1 LHDLVWG
8 ESDVSHSEN
17 LLIASDFGHVWEN
30 FIEKLDIKRIQ
41 KTIDQFPLWDPVKPL
56 PIQDIEPWA
65 CKAEDNSI
73 KEKID
78 NSDSEDESISSSG
91 SSREDNNTENP
102 KVSNHD
108 VNIGQNTMYARDA
121 DERYSPGFIMPM
133 ILGTLE
139 SFREL
144 ADNSDEEE
152 LSVVSDEESHRRK
165 RSFTDGKSRDKMTSN
180 PAKESFAKVAHRL
193 SQKGVLALCIA
204 CLSSKCPALRSTAVA
219 VSSHFL
225 QAIQS
230 KEAQHIVEWK
240 SRSQLDMAISSIQR
254 SLMVIRAKQIL
265 QINEGEK
272 RILLIPMLPNVSS
285 LFLARSLLTLTKPAD
300 DLYSAI
306 NKSFLRLSDH
316 HGAFTDCNSLP
327 AFISLFCSANDSPDQ
342 ARKERIWAL
351 NLLKDGTVDSY
362 SYKMASRRHAP
373 ELLLTS
379 FDALLAREDSKRD
392 DTECILLLETIEAL
406 IKQGESSSIFHYF
419 HVVGLPAWMQSL
431 LHSIA
436 LDIDAKSPRVIAGFM
451 QLINTVIEKIADES
465 SRESESDRYRPPTA
479 LNAINIA
486 RNVTGIVA
494 SLRDDR
500 TEIVQHAYGIL
511 CSLHRIHDQH
521 QPGTCNNSQFHPHGL
536 LVESC
541 LQIIQSVKTLV
552 TCDPKMLI
560 VAFCSFPLEGD
571 CSKEGASIF
580 ALEALQAILSGGG
593 SNNCMAL
600 NSRQCLSI
608 LHRLSALSSF
618 VKDEDSYCAIIDN
631 LIGCRRILVT
641 KHGLSSEWLICL
653 KNFVNDYSR
662 SSPNR
667 KKHSSYTGLL
677 NTFATI
683 TERD

>member
-1 LHDLVWG
+1 VWG
-8 ESDVSHSEN
+8 ESNVSHSEN
-17 LLIASDFGHVWEN
+17 LLIASDFGHIWEN
-30 FIEKLDIKRIQ
+30 FIEKLDIKRIH
-41 KTIDQFPLWDPVKPL
+41 KTINHFPLWDPVKPL
-56 PIQDIEPWA
+56 PIQGIEPWA
-65 CKAEDNSI
+65 FKAEDNSI

-78 NSDSEDESISSSG
+78 NSDSEDESISSSSG
-91 SSREDNNTENP
+91 SSREDSNTANP
-102 KVSNHD
+102 KLSNHD
-108 VNIGQNTMYARDA
+108 INIHQNTMYARDE

-152 LSVVSDEESHRRK
+152 LSVVSDEEAHHRK
-165 RSFTDGKSRDKMTSN
+165 RSFSDGKSKDEMKSN
-180 PAKESFAKVAHRL
+180 PAKESFAKVAYRL
-193 SQKGVLALCIA
+193 SQKGVLALCVA
-204 CLSSKCPALRSTAVA
+204 CLSSKCPALRNTAVA
-219 VSSHFL
+219 VFYHFL

-240 SRSQLDMAISSIQR
+240 SRSQLDMAIRSVQR
-254 SLMVIRAKQIL
+254 GLMVIRAKQIL
-265 QINEGEK
+265 QRNEGDK

-285 LFLARSLLTLTKPAD
+285 LFLARSLFTLTKPAD

-316 HGAFTDCNSLP
+316 HGAFTDCYSLP

-362 SYKMASRRHAP
+362 SYRMASRRHAP

-379 FDALLAREDSKRD
+379 FDALLAREDSIRD
-392 DTECILLLETIEAL
+392 ETECILLLETIEAL
-406 IKQGESSSIFHYF
+406 IKQGGTSSLFHYF
-419 HVVGLPAWMQSL
+419 HVVGLPAWTQSL

-436 LDIDAKSPRVIAGFM
+436 LDIDAKSPCVIMGFM
-451 QLINTVIEKIADES
+451 QLISTVIDKIADES
-465 SRESESDRYRPPTA
+465 STESESDRSRPPTA

-486 RNVTGIVA
+486 RNVTDIAA
-494 SLRDDR
+494 SLHDDE
-500 TEIVQHAYGIL
+500 TEIVQHAYDIL
-511 CSLHRIHDQH
+511 CSLRRIHDQH
-521 QPGTCNNSQFHPHGL
+521 QPETCNNPQFHPHGL

-541 LQIIQSVKTLV
+541 LQIIQSVNTLV
-552 TCDPKMLI
+552 ACDPKMLI
-560 VAFCSFPLEGD
+560 VAFCSFPFEED
-571 CSKEGASIF
+571 CSKEGASRF
-580 ALEALQAILSGGG
+580 ALEALQAILPGCV
-593 SNNCMAL
+593 SNNIMAL

-608 LHRLSALSSF
+608 LRRLSALSSF
-618 VKDEDSYCAIIDN
+618 VNDDDSYCAIIEN

-641 KHGLSSEWLICL
+641 KHGLSSEWLSCV
-653 KNFVNDYSR
+653 KSFVNDYGR
-662 SSPNR
+662 SSQNP
-667 KKHSSYTGLL
+667 KKHSSYADLL